1 MTDRLTITLAQLN
14 PVVGAINGNIDKVRE
29 ARRQA
34 ASVGADLVVCSE
46 LVVSGYPPED
56 LVLKPF
62 FLEKV
67 EDAVRA
73 FAEETADGGPAVL
86 LTAPWRDGGA
96 TYNAALL
103 LEGGKIAATRF
114 KRDLP
119 NYGVFDEM
127 RVFAPGPMPG
137 PIDFKGV
144 RIGVPI
150 CEDIW
155 TPDVPECL
163 QESGAEILLVPNGSP
178 YDIAKTD
185 QRLQHAVARVT
196 ETGLPL
202 VYVNQVGGQDELVFD
217 GASFVINADH
227 SLAVQAVDW
236 TEAVVTTQWRRGDD
250 DVWVCE
256 MGALERPS
264 EDLESIY
271 KAMTLGLRDYVEKN
285 GFPGVLIGLSGGVDS
300 AITASVAVDALGP
313 NRVRCVMMPS
323 PYTSQESLED
333 AEEAAQ
339 LMGVQLDDV
348 GIQPAMT
355 AFDVMLKPIFGDAA
369 ADVTE
374 ENIQAR
380 LDVFFRHIRRRIA
393 KNRLQHDIK
402 RRHRRLN
409 ADIVQLH
416 AHQLRGLLRVLQ
428 AFLAGI
434 GRRHHHAT
442 HPVRPQ
448 RIDRHRCGDRRID
461 TSRKPNQY
469 TRKSIFLHIIPQ
481 SQSHGFIDRFE
492 IFRWSLQ
499 RTHLAH
505 PDIVITPAPLCGD
518 DRFRPVDCL
527 NRQRMIRVD
536 HEGCPIEDKL
546 ILTADLVHIYK
557 RQAGLRHPCHG
568 VLQAL
573 IRLRYVVG
581 RAIWH
586 QQDFRPRFLQALGN
600 VRCPDVLTDWHPYPH
615 TFKVDRSRHRPRR
628 EHAHL
633 IEDAVIRQVALKPGR
648 GDFAAFQQ
656 QRRIIGRTA
665 VAPWC
670 GQ

>member
-34 ASVGADLVVCSE
+34 ASEGADLVVCSE

-67 EDAVRA
+67 EEAVQA

-86 LTAPWRDGGA
+86 LTAPWRNGGA

-103 LEGGKIAATRF
+103 LDGGKIAATRF

-127 RVFAPGPMPG
+127 RVFEQGPMPG
-137 PIDFKGV
+137 PIDFRGV

-227 SLAVQAVDW
+227 SLAVQAADW
-236 TEAVVTTQWRRGDD
+236 TEAVITTQWRRGDD

-256 MGALERPS
+256 TGMLEKPS
-264 EDLESIY
+264 EGLESIY
-271 KAMTLGLRDYVEKN
+271 QAMTLGLRDYVEKN

-300 AITASVAVDALGP
+300 AITAAVAVDALGSD
-313 NRVRCVMMPS
+313 RVRCVMMPS

-355 AFDVMLKPIFGDAA
+355 AFEAMLKPIFGDAA

-380 LDVFFRHIRRRIA
+380 SRGLILMGISNKLGYMLLTTGNKSEMSVGYATLYGDMCGGYSVLKDVYKTTVFDLCHWRNQTRSENLLGPAGRVIPERIITKPPSAELRPDQKDEDSLPPYDKLDDILRCLIEEEMSVEEIVARDHAPETVQRIWHMLDLAEYKRRQAPPGVKITHRAFGRERRYPITNSFRRI
-393 KNRLQHDIK
+393 L
-402 RRHRRLN
+402 
-409 ADIVQLH
+409 
-416 AHQLRGLLRVLQ
+416 
-428 AFLAGI
+428 
-434 GRRHHHAT
+434 
-442 HPVRPQ
+442 
-448 RIDRHRCGDRRID
+448 
-461 TSRKPNQY
+461 
-469 TRKSIFLHIIPQ
+469 
-481 SQSHGFIDRFE
+481 
-492 IFRWSLQ
+492 
-499 RTHLAH
+499 
-505 PDIVITPAPLCGD
+505 
-518 DRFRPVDCL
+518 
-527 NRQRMIRVD
+527 
-536 HEGCPIEDKL
+536 
-546 ILTADLVHIYK
+546 
-557 RQAGLRHPCHG
+557 
-568 VLQAL
+568 
-573 IRLRYVVG
+573 
-581 RAIWH
+581 
-586 QQDFRPRFLQALGN
+586 
-600 VRCPDVLTDWHPYPH
+600 
-615 TFKVDRSRHRPRR
+615 
-628 EHAHL
+628 
-633 IEDAVIRQVALKPGR
+633 
-648 GDFAAFQQ
+648 
-656 QRRIIGRTA
+656 
-665 VAPWC
+665 
-670 GQ
+670 